1 MLKLCGLQVEYY
13 LILLIREYL
22 HQRRYLLTQQPSSL
36 FYSYERTASLSC
48 SGPPSIRFGIAFIER
63 ASEQP
68 TRTEKYE
75 WSPPSPPPRAYGRV
89 IGIHRSIHPSLP
101 RSAPFT
107 N

>member
-1 MLKLCGLQVEYY
+1 MLKLCGLQVEY
-13 LILLIREYL
+13 LQITKEG
-22 HQRRYLLTQQPSSL
+22 TC
-36 FYSYERTASLSC
+36 SLSNLHPCSTPMNVRLPCPC